1 MLTSSQSRFCF
12 LDAPRRSNSPDLTYH
27 VRPGNLYIGGWRGEK
42 VYYYSVS
49 CSYLCDYD
57 PDVSRGLWPAR
68 CRDFLP
74 VVLAIALAEGSFPEE
89 GGGTFGQLLNP
100 VFSQVVETQVNHR
113 PDNIEA
119 GVLGNGDECDGGGIA
134 ASAMTRVL
142 NALLDAF
149 PVLSEL
155 SFHFVLPYICNRG
168 LAHGVLREGRILIL
182 GSP

>member
-1 MLTSSQSRFCF
+1 MLISSQSRFCF

-57 PDVSRGLWPAR
+57 PDASRGLWPAR

-89 GGGTFGQLLNP
+89 GDGSLRRLKPATQKVVRPVRRGISASSPLNLR
-100 VFSQVVETQVNHR
+100 VGW
-113 PDNIEA
+113 EA
-119 GVLGNGDECDGGGIA
+119 Q
-134 ASAMTRVL
+134 S
-142 NALLDAF
+142 
-149 PVLSEL
+149 
-155 SFHFVLPYICNRG
+155 
-168 LAHGVLREGRILIL
+168 
-182 GSP
+182 